1 MLKAFDC
8 NHGRKIA
15 LAAGWAILAVIV
27 WASLSP
33 IESRPQSGF
42 SVNLERELAFAL
54 LGALF
59 ALASRIRPLLLLAL
73 LVALV
78 LGLELLQNLTPT
90 RHGRFDDGLVKT
102 LGVTVGVALGAMVQA
117 WARRAELSKR

>member
-1 MLKAFDC
+1 MLTAFVC
-8 NHGRKIA
+8 NHWRKIA
-15 LAAGWAILAVIV
+15 LAAGWAVLAVIV

-33 IESRPQSGF
+33 IGSRPHSGF

-59 ALASRIRPLLLLAL
+59 ALASQIRPLLLLAL

-78 LGLELLQNLTPT
+78 AGLELLQNLTPT
-90 RHGRFDDGLVKT
+90 RHGRFDDFLVKA
-102 LGVTVGVALGAMVQA
+102 LGVTAGIALGVIVQA
-117 WARRAELSKR
+117 WVRRAERSKR

>member
-1 MLKAFDC
+1 MLKAFVC

-15 LAAGWAILAVIV
+15 LAAGWAVLAVIV

-59 ALASRIRPLLLLAL
+59 ALAGRIRPLTLLAV
-73 LVALV
+73 LVAFV
-78 LGLELLQNLTPT
+78 AGLELLQNLTPT

-102 LGVTVGVALGAMVQA
+102 LGVTVGVALGTIAQV
-117 WARRAELSKR
+117 WARRLKR